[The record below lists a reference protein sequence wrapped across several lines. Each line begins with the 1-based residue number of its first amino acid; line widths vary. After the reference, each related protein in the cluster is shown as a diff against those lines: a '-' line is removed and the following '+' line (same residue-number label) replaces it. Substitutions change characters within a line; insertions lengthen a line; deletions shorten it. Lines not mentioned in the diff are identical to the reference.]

1 MNPEA
6 VVNYLVE
13 WLRNEV
19 AEAGKSGVVLG
30 VSGGVDS
37 AVAALIAKRAFPDQ
51 MQALL
56 LPCESDLTDLWHG
69 QLLAE
74 QNDIP
79 YQIVDLDNPYLLLV
93 QQFEAYLKADQTSG
107 KLLKANIKPRL
118 RMLALYYAAQARN
131 YLVVGTSNKS
141 ELSVGYST
149 KYGDSAVDLQLLG
162 DLLKREV
169 FALAAYLKVPE
180 VIINKPPSGGLWV
193 GQTDEG
199 EMGFTYE
206 ELDDYL
212 STGQGNAE
220 VVARIEAMM
229 KANQHK
235 QRLPRVAVLPDYLR
249 QGQ

>member
-13 WLRNEV
+13 WLRSEV
-19 AEAGKSGVVLG
+19 AAAGKNGVVLG

-37 AVAALIAKRAFPDQ
+37 AVAALIAKRAFPGQ

-56 LPCESDLTDLWHG
+56 LPCESNLTDLWHG

-93 QQFEAYLKADQTSG
+93 AQFEAYLKTDRDSG
-107 KLLKANIKPRL
+107 QLLKANIKPRL
-118 RMLALYYAAQARN
+118 RMLTLYYLAQARN

-141 ELSVGYST
+141 EISVGYST
-149 KYGDSAVDLQLLG
+149 KYGDSAVDLQILG
-162 DLLKREV
+162 DLLKKDV
-169 FALAAYLKVPE
+169 FALASYLQVPD

-199 EMGFTYE
+199 EMGVTYKQ
-206 ELDDYL
+206 LDAYL
-212 STGQGNAE
+212 STGEGDEA
-220 VVARIEAMM
+220 VIAKIEAMM
-229 KANQHK
+229 KANRHK
-235 QRLPRVAVLPDYLR
+235 QHLPRVAVLPDDLKLD
-249 QGQ
+249 

>member
-6 VVNYLVE
+6 VVDYLVE
-13 WLRNEV
+13 WLQSEV
-19 AEAGKSGVVLG
+19 AAAGKSGVVMG

-37 AVAALIAKRAFPDQ
+37 AVAALIAKKAFPEN

-93 QQFEAYLKADQTSG
+93 AQFEAYLKVDADSG
-107 KLLKANIKPRL
+107 RLLKANMKPRL
-118 RMLALYYAAQARN
+118 RMLTLYYAAQARN

-141 ELSVGYST
+141 EISVGYST
-149 KYGDSAVDLQLLG
+149 KHGDNAVDLQILG
-162 DLLKREV
+162 DLLKQDV
-169 FALAAYLKVPE
+169 YALARYLQVPDL
-180 VIINKPPSGGLWV
+180 IINKPPSGGLWV
-193 GQTDEG
+193 GQTDEA
-199 EMGFTYE
+199 EMGFTYQQ
-206 ELDDYL
+206 LDAYL
-212 STGQGNAE
+212 SSGQGDAE
-220 VVARIEAMM
+220 VIARIEAMM

-235 QRLPRVAVLPDYLR
+235 QHLPKVAVLPDRLK
-249 QGQ
+249 Q